1 MNGNTRYTVMG
12 AGHGA
17 KAMAAHLSLMGF
29 SVTLY
34 NRTPEN
40 VDGIKERGGIE
51 LRSYKGGPHGF
62 GKLQLVTSDLEEA
75 LREADVIMAVVPST
89 AHGDIADRV
98 CRYLRDGQIVVLNP
112 GRTGGAMEFD
122 NVLRERSC
130 PADVTIAEA
139 QSFIYRSRSTGP
151 AEAQIFRIKD
161 AVPLAALPAN
171 RTDRVLG
178 VLQTAL
184 PQFVD
189 GINVLHTGLNNVWSV
204 LHPALA
210 LVNAGR
216 IESTTGEFSLYV
228 DGVTPAVARLLEV
241 LDSERVAVAR
251 ALGVGTQTTV
261 EWLRAGYDSR
271 GDNLREVIL
280 NTPGYRDVKAPRT
293 LNHRYLV
300 EDVPMSLVPIV
311 GLGQRHGI
319 SVKGMD
325 GIIRLARIVQGTD
338 YRRRGRRLRRLG
350 IARLSAS
357 ELLLYV
363 NEGVLYGRPPSVNR
377 TSSS

>member
-1 MNGNTRYTVMG
+1 MSGDTRFAVIG
-12 AGHGA
+12 ASHGG

-29 SVTLY
+29 PVTLY

-40 VDGIKERGGIE
+40 VSHIEERGGIE
-51 LRSYKGGPHGF
+51 LKSYKGGPHGF
-62 GKLQLVTSDLEEA
+62 AALRSVTSDLGEA
-75 LREADVIMAVVPST
+75 LAEAQVVMVVVPST
-89 AHGDIADRV
+89 AHRDVARRM

-112 GRTGGAMEFD
+112 GRTGGAIEVD

-130 PADVTIAEA
+130 PADVTVAET

-178 VLQTAL
+178 VLETAF
-184 PQFVD
+184 PQFID
-189 GINVLHTGLNNVWSV
+189 GGSVLHTGLGNVWSV

-210 LVNAGR
+210 LMNAGR
-216 IESTTGEFSLYV
+216 IESTKGEFSFYV
-228 DGVTPAVARLLEV
+228 DGVTPAVARLLEA
-241 LDSERVAVAR
+241 LDGERVALAR
-251 ALGVGTQTTV
+251 ALGVHTQTAM
-261 EWLRAGYDSR
+261 EWLRAAYDSR

-280 NTPGYRDVKAPRT
+280 NNPGYRDVKAPRSLT
-293 LNHRYLV
+293 HRYLR
-300 EDVPMSLVPIV
+300 EDVPMCLVPIV
-311 GLGQRHGI
+311 GLGRRHGV

-325 GIIRLARIVQGTD
+325 GIVRLACIVQGTD

-350 IARLSAS
+350 ITRLSAS
-357 ELLLYV
+357 ELLRYV
-363 NEGVLYGRPPSVNR
+363 NEGVLYGQAA
-377 TSSS
+377 

>member
-1 MNGNTRYTVMG
+1 MSGNTIYTIIG
-12 AGHGA
+12 AGHGG
-17 KAMAAHLSLMGF
+17 KAMAAHLTLMGF
-29 SVTLY
+29 PVTLY
-34 NRTPEN
+34 NRTPES
-40 VDGIKERGGIE
+40 VSSIKERGGIE
-51 LRSYKGGPHGF
+51 LRSYEGGPHGF
-62 GKLQLVTSDLEEA
+62 AKLQLVTSDLEEA
-75 LREADVIMAVVPST
+75 LREAEVIMAVVPST
-89 AHGDIADRV
+89 AHRDIARRV

-112 GRTGGAMEFD
+112 GRTGGAIEVD

-130 PADVTIAEA
+130 PADVTVAEA

-171 RTDRVLG
+171 RTDRVLE
-178 VLQTAL
+178 VLQTAF
-184 PQFVD
+184 PQFID
-189 GINVLHTGLNNVWSV
+189 GSSVLHTGLNNVWSV

-216 IESTTGEFSLYV
+216 IESTAGEFSFYV

-241 LDSERVAVAR
+241 LDSERVAVAT
-251 ALGVGTQTTV
+251 ALGVRTQTAA
-261 EWLRAGYDSR
+261 EWLRAAYHSR

-280 NTPGYRDVKAPRT
+280 NNPGYRDVKGPRT
-293 LNHRYLV
+293 LNHRYLL

-311 GLGQRHGI
+311 GLGRRHGV

-325 GIIRLARIVQGTD
+325 GMIRLACIVQGTD

-357 ELLLYV
+357 ELLRYV
-363 NEGVLYGRPPSVNR
+363 NEGVLYGQAA
-377 TSSS
+377 